1 MFAPFTNLSRPG
13 FAALAVLMASA
24 LPAPLLARQALTP
37 APMPEEMRGV
47 KVYKLPAKGGEPTP
61 NFGIY
66 KKLTYRDI
74 NWNRL
79 LLDLSISIRP
89 VDHPAAVERMYFQ
102 NVRVN
107 GIPVHIETFTQE
119 FKLSS
124 KEAVDVPAPLA
135 CSIVFADLDSLQ
147 PVRDFVDKDKI
158 LITGDSFV
166 EVKLGTLGKFAERA
180 RRMVIRV
187 PLNETVPLNLFQGS
201 PFLHMTAAAILD
213 TLVNPGSTAAVRV
226 AKEHLA
232 KLRLD
237 ESLGAKVKSTLYL
250 VLTEYRVRDPKS
262 QASEQFSQSGTGF
275 LVSADGKLLTTKR
288 VVAPWKFDPQVGFL
302 LEHLH
307 LQVEKGSVKIYAWPA
322 GAQVAGADGQLDFS
336 AALSTEKHSLKILR
350 MPADVLV
357 QQDYLDPDSGEKAS
371 LHLHAEGMADLALL
385 QLTGTGFKS
394 LSVQGSGSGSSLPAA
409 PSLVL
414 CSYPFGSSQAQIDPR
429 LLGVQASLEGT
440 TVNID
445 HNLDPGESGA
455 PQLNADGMVVAMAA
469 SAEQCIPIGVAQSL
483 IP

>member
-1 MFAPFTNLSRPG
+1 MLSPFTNLSRPG
-13 FAALAVLMASA
+13 FAALAVWMASA
-24 LPAPLLARQALTP
+24 LAAPLLARQTPTP
-37 APMPEEMRGV
+37 APLPEEVRGI
-47 KVYKLPAKGGEPTP
+47 KVYKLPTKGGEPAP

-89 VDHPAAVERMYFQ
+89 VDHPATVVRMYFQ
-102 NVRVN
+102 DVQVN
-107 GIPVHIETFTQE
+107 GIPVHIETFTQQ
-119 FKLSS
+119 FKLSN
-124 KEAVDVPAPLA
+124 KEPVDVPAPLA

-147 PVRDFVDKDKI
+147 PVRDFVDKDTI
-158 LITGDSFV
+158 LITGQSFV
-166 EVKLGTLGKFAERA
+166 EVKLSTLEKFAERA

-213 TLVNPGSTAAVRV
+213 TLVNPSSSAAVKI
-226 AKEHLA
+226 AKEHVA
-232 KLRLD
+232 KLQLD
-237 ESLGAKVKSTLYL
+237 ESLGAKVKSALYL

-288 VVAPWKFDPQVGFL
+288 VVAPWKFDPQVAL
-302 LEHLH
+302 LVEHQH
-307 LQVEKGSVKIYAWPA
+307 LELEKDSVKIYAWPA
-322 GAQVAGADGQLDFS
+322 GSQVSVAEGQLDFS
-336 AALSTEKHSLKILR
+336 AALSTEKQSLKILR
-350 MPADVLV
+350 MPPDAMV
-357 QQDYLDPDSGEKAS
+357 QQDYLDPDSGEKVS
-371 LHLHAEGMADLALL
+371 LRLHAEGLSDLALL
-385 QLTGTGFKS
+385 QLAGTGFQALALQS
-394 LSVQGSGSGSSLPAA
+394 SGSSPAAA

-414 CSYPFGSSQAQIDPR
+414 CSYPFGSSQPQIDPR
-429 LLGVQASLEGT
+429 LLGVQASLDGST
-440 TVNID
+440 MNID

-455 PQLNADGMVVAMAA
+455 PLLNADGRVVAMAT